1 MDRTTISSQLP
12 TYQDRSHDARSLLTP
27 SSLAPAHGLYL
38 SAICTQTH
46 IILWAQALETGL
58 QCSCT
63 TLLSTTQM
71 RHSMHLCISVHSQKI
86 HYEELQDCRSEM
98 DSWSSSHARA
108 RHFSCHQE
116 EWLSAECHSYNV
128 PLHPSGALIS
138 AQPLLRAV
146 AEVKW

>member
-1 MDRTTISSQLP
+1 MMRDPCLLPHHLHLP
-12 TYQDRSHDARSLLTP
+12 TAYIYLQF
-27 SSLAPAHGLYL
+27 APR
-38 SAICTQTH
+38 H
-46 IILWAQALETGL
+46 ILFYEH
-58 QCSCT
+58 
-63 TLLSTTQM
+63 
-71 RHSMHLCISVHSQKI
+71 RHSKLAFSVPAPLCYPQHKCATVHLCISVHSQKI
-86 HYEELQDCRSEM
+86 NYEELQDCRSEM